1 MAPRSNIDTGAQDDV
16 DASAGPDAKQENQQ
30 HHSKALLSPSTVLT
44 MLVVIDML
52 SVSLVGEF

>member
-1 MAPRSNIDTGAQDDV
+1 MAPRNNIDTVAQDD
-16 DASAGPDAKQENQQ
+16 DAPAGPDAKPENQQ